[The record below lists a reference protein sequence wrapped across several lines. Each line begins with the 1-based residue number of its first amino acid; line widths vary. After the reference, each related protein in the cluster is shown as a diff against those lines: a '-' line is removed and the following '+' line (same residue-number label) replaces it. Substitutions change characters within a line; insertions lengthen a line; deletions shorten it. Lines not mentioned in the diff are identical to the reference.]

1 MIESISVDE
10 LLKKNLKIPDYQR
23 PYKWNR
29 KNIEAL
35 LRDITQAVNDA
46 KKYESFKYRLGTIIL
61 FKRTPES
68 NAITYDI
75 IDGQQ
80 RIISLSLIKFVLE
93 KQLPDG
99 IRNSKFRNKISQQ
112 RIHDNYSLIQ
122 EWFHLNKEFES
133 SFKEAFSKILEVIV
147 FSVDNL
153 SEAFQLF
160 DSQNTRGKSLDP
172 HDLLKAYHLREMQD
186 DLEGMR
192 SAVTE
197 WEAKDSNKIKTLFDL
212 FLFPILN
219 WSRGLKT
226 KPFTTDEIDTFKG
239 IEATSPYSYAKRA
252 NQAMPYLYFQ
262 ITEPFTSGK
271 SFFEMVEHYYDL
283 LLEIK
288 SEIITNPK
296 FSDIK
301 SILCNNQTV
310 NSLEE
315 LDAVRLPSIGLI
327 HAKNLFFASLLCYY
341 DRFHN
346 FDERVVKKLFIWAMM
361 IRVDLRRL
369 GFSSINKY
377 AIGSTN
383 ADYSN
388 HIDIF
393 SKIHYSRRHFEISS
407 LNIEV
412 SGNEHLK
419 TDSNRENLYN
429 ELNKMK
435 GYN

>member
-192 SAVTE
+192 SAVTK

-226 KPFTTDEIDTFKG
+226 KPFTADEIDTYKG

-252 NQAMPYLYFQ
+252 NQAMPYFQ

-271 SFFEMVEHYYDL
+271 SFFEMVEHYYCL
-283 LLEIK
+283 LLDIK
-288 SEIITNPK
+288 SEIITNPQ

-301 SILCNNQTV
+301 S
-310 NSLEE
+310 
-315 LDAVRLPSIGLI
+315 
-327 HAKNLFFASLLCYY
+327 
-341 DRFHN
+341 
-346 FDERVVKKLFIWAMM
+346 
-361 IRVDLRRL
+361 
-369 GFSSINKY
+369 FSATIKP
-377 AIGSTN
+377 
-383 ADYSN
+383 
-388 HIDIF
+388 
-393 SKIHYSRRHFEISS
+393 
-407 LNIEV
+407 
-412 SGNEHLK
+412 
-419 TDSNRENLYN
+419 
-429 ELNKMK
+429 
-435 GYN
+435 